1 MEILPRSIED
11 LVEVFN
17 QFPGIGQK
25 TAERMAFYLIVSKE
39 NLIDKLLN
47 SLNLVKSEI
56 KICSECGMISDS
68 DPCKICS
75 SPERDKSII
84 CVVEQPSDVL
94 VIEKTDEFNGVYH
107 VLGGVISPIEGV
119 GPGDLSIDKLIRR
132 IKENNAREV
141 FFALDP
147 DSEGETTTSFITS
160 LIKKNQI
167 DVVITTIAKG
177 VPLGGNIEYSDL
189 LTLSR
194 AIKGRSRV
202 E

>member
-94 VIEKTDEFNGVYH
+94 VIEKTNEFNGVYH